1 MRFLYTFHEYIK
13 KNAFFF
19 LYGNRYRKETRF
31 SFYMD
36 IIPEQT
42 GHKRFRPDDGNITR
56 AKPFKFLLRYSVY
69 RQAPFQ
75 LYLSGFSGSSYLHHS
90 LL

>member
-13 KNAFFF
+13 KM
-19 LYGNRYRKETRF
+19 RF

-36 IIPEQT
+36 IFPEQT
-42 GHKRFRPDDGNITR
+42 GHKRFRPGDGSITR

-69 RQAPFQ
+69 RQAPVQ
-75 LYLSGFSGSSYLHHS
+75 LYLSGFLVSSCLRHS

>member
-13 KNAFFF
+13 KM
-19 LYGNRYRKETRF
+19 RF

-42 GHKRFRPDDGNITR
+42 GHKRLRPDDGNITR

-90 LL
+90 LLWR